1 MADPRATGCV
11 SRPDGGQGRSVAL
24 HCMNS
29 RRSVTA
35 LLLLMAVILSSGRVD
50 GYETW
55 TGRRWFVRIPG
66 HTCYFWGY
74 LKKPQQRWSAARL
87 VILDER
93 AGILSPDKMA
103 APGTVPVMGADHN
116 FEYSIQGAFTGR
128 YAYDP
133 NSDLV
138 LPVFAARKFTIV
150 NRNPGPLPGVGD
162 PRNNTVVPSRE
173 AGGQTRYRIRR

>member
-1 MADPRATGCV
+1 MPPPRMK
-11 SRPDGGQGRSVAL
+11 SRCTVI
-24 HCMNS
+24 
-29 RRSVTA
+29 A
-35 LLLLMAVILSSGRVD
+35 LLLFCAAVLSSATAHGA
-50 GYETW
+50 ETY

-74 LKKPQQRWSAARL
+74 LKKPRQQWTAARL

-93 AGILSPDKMA
+93 AGILAPDRVA
-103 APGTVPVMGADHN
+103 AAGAIPVMGADHN
-116 FEYSIQGAFTGR
+116 FEYTIQGNFTGR

-138 LPVFAARKFTIV
+138 LPVFAARRFTLV
-150 NRNPGPLPGVGD
+150 SRNPGVLPGVGD

>member
-1 MADPRATGCV
+1 MPPLRMK
-11 SRPDGGQGRSVAL
+11 SRPTIIAVLLFFIGFLPSVPA
-24 HCMNS
+24 H
-29 RRSVTA
+29 
-35 LLLLMAVILSSGRVD
+35 GD
-50 GYETW
+50 ETY

-74 LKKPQQRWSAARL
+74 LKKPRQPWSAARL

-93 AGILSPDKMA
+93 AGILAPDRA
-103 APGTVPVMGADHN
+103 AAAGQTPVMGADHN
-116 FEYSIQGAFTGR
+116 FEYTIKGSFTGR
-128 YAYDP
+128 SAYDP

-138 LPVFAARKFTIV
+138 LPVFAARRFTLV
-150 NRNPGPLPGVGD
+150 NANPGPLPGVGD